1 MKIFFSGLLIFLLL
15 MNCKRTF
22 SQWVL
27 QLNSDGRPVV
37 KIQFIGQQT
46 GWASSVGYQTFVS
59 VGNFYKTTNGGEN
72 WSKILDGYES
82 FPNFQFLNSNT
93 GWLLSTIVSTDY
105 MTSSSK
111 LRKTTNGGNN
121 WQDNIVLNEITSFH
135 FPDQDHG
142 YLTSNHGKI
151 YKTVNGGINWQQIRD
166 SVDNSFRSKIY
177 FLDSINGLLL
187 ENSNIKKT
195 TDSGYNWNIV
205 FNTSDNFIFSNIQ
218 FILNNGWISA
228 LKGNKSYLFRTTNSG
243 NSWDTN
249 QICQNSEVYINNY
262 VFMTSD
268 STGYYTVSNDHF
280 SSVNNLIFRTTNKGI
295 SWINLPNL
303 FYDPVKSS
311 FFITDSIGWLG
322 GGLSINTYGRSSIF
336 KTTSGGYPI
345 GLIANSNDIPASYS
359 LSQNFPNP
367 FNPVTSINFDIPKT
381 SFVNLVVLDA
391 LGREIS
397 QLVNQQLSPGSYK
410 YEWDASS
417 YPSGIYF
424 YRLEAGDPSTTLR
437 ETETKKMVLIK

>member
-1 MKIFFSGLLIFLLL
+1 MMKIFFGGLLIFLLL
-15 MNCKRTF
+15 INCNTTL

-37 KIQFIGQQT
+37 KIQFIDQQT

-59 VGNFYKTTNGGEN
+59 LGNFYKTTNGGET

-82 FPNFQFLNSNT
+82 FPDLQFLNSNT

-105 MTSSSK
+105 ITTTSK

-121 WQDNIVLNEITSFH
+121 WQDNVLLNEITSFH
-135 FPDQDHG
+135 FSDQDHG
-142 YLTSNHGKI
+142 YLTLNHGKI

-166 SVDNSFRSKIY
+166 SVDNSFRNKIY
-177 FLDSINGLLL
+177 FLDNINGFLL
-187 ENSNIKKT
+187 ENFNIKKT
-195 TDSGYNWNIV
+195 TNGGNSWNIV
-205 FNTSDNFIFSNIQ
+205 FNTSDYFIFSNIQ

-228 LKGNKSYLFRTTNSG
+228 LEGNKSYLFRTTNYG
-243 NSWDTN
+243 NSWDTSL
-249 QICQNSEVYINNY
+249 IYQNSEVYINNY
-262 VFMTSD
+262 VFMTTD

-295 SWINLPNL
+295 SWINIPNL
-303 FYDPVKSS
+303 FHDPVKSS

-322 GGLSINTYGRSSIF
+322 GGLSVNTYGRSAIF
-336 KTTSGGYPI
+336 KTTSGGYPL
-345 GLIANSNDIPASYS
+345 GLITNSNNIPTSYS

-367 FNPVTSINFDIPKT
+367 FNPVTSINFDIPNSSYT
-381 SFVNLVVLDA
+381 NLIVFDQI
-391 LGREIS
+391 GREI
-397 QLVNQQLSPGSYK
+397 QVLVNEQLSPGIYK
-410 YEWDASS
+410 FEWNAAD

-424 YRLEAGDPSTTLR
+424 YKLQAG
-437 ETETKKMVLIK
+437 EFVETKKMVLIK

>member
-1 MKIFFSGLLIFLLL
+1 
-15 MNCKRTF
+15 
-22 SQWVL
+22 
-27 QLNSDGRPVV
+27 
-37 KIQFIGQQT
+37 
-46 GWASSVGYQTFVS
+46 
-59 VGNFYKTTNGGEN
+59 
-72 WSKILDGYES
+72 
-82 FPNFQFLNSNT
+82 
-93 GWLLSTIVSTDY
+93 
-105 MTSSSK
+105 
-111 LRKTTNGGNN
+111 
-121 WQDNIVLNEITSFH
+121 
-135 FPDQDHG
+135 
-142 YLTSNHGKI
+142 
-151 YKTVNGGINWQQIRD
+151 
-166 SVDNSFRSKIY
+166 
-177 FLDSINGLLL
+177 
-187 ENSNIKKT
+187 
-195 TDSGYNWNIV
+195 
-205 FNTSDNFIFSNIQ
+205 
-218 FILNNGWISA
+218 
-228 LKGNKSYLFRTTNSG
+228 
-243 NSWDTN
+243 
-249 QICQNSEVYINNY
+249 
-262 VFMTSD
+262 MTSD